1 MSVKGHLAL
10 LVGVFVVGLAAVTLA
25 QRSVVG
31 ELGSVVRDVAGS
43 NAPKARAARELWV
56 SHLVERRALAGFLL
70 TGSSADAATLEQ
82 ARRDLQRWRAEL
94 AAAELDATEQ
104 ATLAEADRLLADQQ
118 AATDRA
124 VDLRSGN
131 AAADRAAA
139 GGAAAGGR
147 LAEQAT
153 GPDGDRLDQLLR
165 QLSEAAGR
173 DLEADRARAERATA
187 GAWRLTILLPVL
199 VTLAAVALAV
209 LLIRLVLR
217 DIARPFQ
224 QAGVNLRSNADQL
237 TAVVQQLAAT
247 TAEQS
252 SGVAETSATMEELA
266 RAAAS
271 IAETVDHVV
280 TQADTTR
287 NNLEQAQFDIRAS
300 GERTLALADRV
311 GEVGVTIALINEIAD
326 QTNLLS
332 LNAAIEAARAGDGGR
347 GFAVVADEVRR
358 LAERSKASAADI
370 AKVIEGAQSESNATV
385 ANMERSA
392 RQMQEGLSLLG
403 EVADAT
409 ARVRLTTQQQRSAT
423 EQVVVTMEQI
433 SSASGQV
440 STTAR
445 QIAAS
450 AGQLASL
457 AADLEQT
464 ADPAGERH

>member
-1 MSVKGHLAL
+1 MRMWVRGHLAL
-10 LVGVFVVGLAAVTLA
+10 LVGVFVVALLVIALVQANLAGDAGDAVRQLA
-25 QRSVVG
+25 RS
-31 ELGSVVRDVAGS
+31 D
-43 NAPKARAARELWV
+43 APKARAARELRA
-56 SHLVERRALAGFLL
+56 SHLAERRALAGFLL
-70 TGSSADAATLEQ
+70 TAGPADAA
-82 ARRDLQRWRAEL
+82 ALQ
-94 AAAELDATEQ
+94 Q
-104 ATLAEADRLLADQQ
+104 
-118 AATDRA
+118 
-124 VDLRSGN
+124 
-131 AAADRAAA
+131 AAADRAVA
-139 GGAAAGGR
+139 GALAGAADPAAVRLEQLLGR
-147 LAEQAT
+147 LAEET
-153 GPDGDRLDQLLR
+153 GGDAD
-165 QLSEAAGR
+165 AG
-173 DLEADRARAERATA
+173 AARAERAAAAA
-187 GAWRLTILLPVL
+187 GR
-199 VTLAAVALAV
+199 LAV
-209 LLIRLVLR
+209 LLPLLAILAGVALSVLLARLVLR

-224 QAGVNLRSNADQL
+224 SAGVGIRSNVDQL
-237 TAVVQQLAAT
+237 SAVVQQLAAT

-271 IAETVDHVV
+271 IAETVDQVA

-287 NNLEQAQFDIRAS
+287 TNLEHAQSDIRAS

-311 GEVGVTIALINEIAD
+311 GEIGVTIALINEIAD

-385 ANMERSA
+385 VDMERSA
-392 RQMQEGLSLLG
+392 RQMQEGLALLG

-433 SSASGQV
+433 SSSSGQV
-440 STTAR
+440 SATAQ

-464 ADPAGERH
+464 ADPAGGRP

>member
-10 LVGVFVVGLAAVTLA
+10 LVGVFVVALAAVTLI
-25 QRSVVG
+25 QRSVAG
-31 ELGSVVRDVAGS
+31 ELGAVARDLAGS
-43 NAPKARAARELWV
+43 SAPKARAAREL
-56 SHLVERRALAGFLL
+56 STSQLVERRALAGFLL
-70 TGSSADAATLEQ
+70 TGSSADAAALQQ
-82 ARRDLQRWRAEL
+82 ARRDVQRWRAEL
-94 AAAELDATEQ
+94 AAADLDATEQ
-104 ATLAEADRLLADQQ
+104 AALTEADRLLADQQ
-118 AATDRA
+118 AA
-124 VDLRSGN
+124 
-131 AAADRAAA
+131 ADRALAQRRA
-139 GGAAAGGR
+139 GGPAAGGR
-147 LAEQAT
+147 LAGQAT
-153 GPDGDRLDQLLR
+153 GPAGDRLEQLLR

-173 DLEADRARAERATA
+173 DLDADRARAERATA
-187 GAWRLTILLPVL
+187 ATGRLTIPLPVL
-199 VTLAAVALAV
+199 VTLAAIALAV

-217 DIARPFQ
+217 DIAGPFHS
-224 QAGVNLRSNADQL
+224 AGVNIRSNADQL
-237 TAVVQQLAAT
+237 SAVVQQLAAT

-271 IAETVDHVV
+271 IAETVDHVA

-326 QTNLLS
+326 QTNLLA

-385 ANMERSA
+385 VNMERSA

-440 STTAR
+440 STTAQ

>member
-1 MSVKGHLAL
+1 MSVKGYLAL
-10 LVGVFVVGLAAVTLA
+10 LVGVFVA
-25 QRSVVG
+25 
-31 ELGSVVRDVAGS
+31 
-43 NAPKARAARELWV
+43 
-56 SHLVERRALAGFLL
+56 
-70 TGSSADAATLEQ
+70 
-82 ARRDLQRWRAEL
+82 
-94 AAAELDATEQ
+94 
-104 ATLAEADRLLADQQ
+104 
-118 AATDRA
+118 
-124 VDLRSGN
+124 
-131 AAADRAAA
+131 
-139 GGAAAGGR
+139 
-147 LAEQAT
+147 
-153 GPDGDRLDQLLR
+153 
-165 QLSEAAGR
+165 
-173 DLEADRARAERATA
+173 
-187 GAWRLTILLPVL
+187 
-199 VTLAAVALAV
+199 ALAV
-209 LLIRLVLR
+209 VTVTQRATGDGTTAILVPVPVTLGAVAVAAMLVRLVLR
-217 DIARPFQ
+217 DIARPFHS
-224 QAGVNLRSNADQL
+224 AGVNIRSNVDQL
-237 TAVVQQLAAT
+237 SAVVQRLAAT

-271 IAETVDHVV
+271 IAETVDRVA

-326 QTNLLS
+326 QTNLLA

-370 AKVIEGAQSESNATV
+370 AKVIEGAQAESNATV
-385 ANMERSA
+385 VNMERSA

-433 SSASGQV
+433 SSSSGQV
-440 STTAR
+440 SATAQ

-450 AGQLASL
+450 AGELASL
-457 AADLEQT
+457 AADLEHT
-464 ADPAGERH
+464 ADISGKRR